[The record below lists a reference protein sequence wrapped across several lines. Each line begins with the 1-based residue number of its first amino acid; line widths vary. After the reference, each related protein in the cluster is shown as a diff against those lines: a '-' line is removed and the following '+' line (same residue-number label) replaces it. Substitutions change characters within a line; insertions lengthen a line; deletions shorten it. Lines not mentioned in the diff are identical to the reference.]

1 MDRKKKAE
9 HTRNRERPCLGI
21 ATPRRATA
29 KANGITPWPPRHAQS
44 AMMSHIY
51 ALTCVNVLEPH
62 CRQPP
67 SVAARSA
74 VTSRIIAHER
84 KRMPLGNRRFSPAI
98 SCFRRNRVAGKGSVR
113 KYDAHQGVPAEMSY
127 FLCRL
132 LRRTGPREAAPY
144 QQLFDSR
151 QLGQ

>member
-29 KANGITPWPPRHAQS
+29 KANGIAPWPPRHAQS

-51 ALTCVNVLEPH
+51 ALTCVNVLD
-62 CRQPP
+62 RI
-67 SVAARSA
+67 AD
-74 VTSRIIAHER
+74 SR
-84 KRMPLGNRRFSPAI
+84 PLLRLEAQSRRESLRTNENGCPWGTDGFLLRFPVFGGI
-98 SCFRRNRVAGKGSVR
+98 GLPGKGSVR

-132 LRRTGPREAAPY
+132 LRRTRPREAAPY
-144 QQLFDSR
+144 QL
-151 QLGQ
+151 